1 LAALGL
7 CLVPQGPRRV
17 RKVFGSLAFVV
28 VTVLIGTVTW
38 GGALAQHASDAAG
51 AANRRHDHARA
62 DRAGHD
68 HAGHDHSAGARAQAG
83 VLMAPH
89 DDALPTPEQI
99 QGAIKLAARTKAE
112 LARYTDIHSAL
123 AAGYR
128 PTLTRTGYSVHLENK
143 AYTRDRRILD
153 PKRPEQL
160 M

>member
-1 LAALGL
+1 
-7 CLVPQGPRRV
+7 RRI
-17 RKVFGSLAFVV
+17 RKVFGSLTFVV

-51 AANRRHDHARA
+51 AANRRHDHAGH
-62 DRAGHD
+62 DQAGHD

-89 DDALPTPEQI
+89 DDAPPTPEQVR
-99 QGAIKLAARTKAE
+99 GAIELAARTKAG
-112 LARYTDIHSAL
+112 LARYTDIHTAL

-143 AYTRDRRILD
+143 TYTRDRRILD
-153 PKRPEQL
+153 PERPEQL
-160 M
+160 MYAIA